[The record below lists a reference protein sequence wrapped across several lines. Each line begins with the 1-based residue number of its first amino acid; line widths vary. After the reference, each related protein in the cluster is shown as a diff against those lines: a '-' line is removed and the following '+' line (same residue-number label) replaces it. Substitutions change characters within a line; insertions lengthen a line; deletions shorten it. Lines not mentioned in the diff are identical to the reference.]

1 MKPKVALNVTYVL
14 IQGANFMEKLTF
26 SKVIKSN
33 GRGEEKFEYEKIP
46 NSIFLAAQKV
56 GGHNRK
62 LAQELGLKVLSYLK
76 NKYPE
81 KEV

>member
-1 MKPKVALNVTYVL
+1 
-14 IQGANFMEKLTF
+14 MEKLTF